1 MNLWEQDKVKLAGL
15 QRRRSLRGKEEDEEK
30 VKANLR
36 SIVLEKLTIGK
47 VFKAANFLES
57 KGVADISNLK
67 TKNKLKNKFPQR
79 SREIPKEVAKGICR

>member
-1 MNLWEQDKVKLAGL
+1 MNLWEQVKVKWEGIH
-15 QRRRSLRGKEEDEEK
+15 RRRNLRDKEEDEEK